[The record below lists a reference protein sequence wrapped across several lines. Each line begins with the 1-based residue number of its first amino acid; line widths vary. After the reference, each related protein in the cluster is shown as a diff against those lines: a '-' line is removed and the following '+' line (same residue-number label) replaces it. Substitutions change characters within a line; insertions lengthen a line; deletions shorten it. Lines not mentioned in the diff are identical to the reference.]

1 MKVVET
7 ELGMVVPVKEAPP
20 PAWSGGVHDGSRLPP
35 TERKIILDLMAEGL
49 SDSEI
54 RRRTG
59 HGRNTIAAIAAS
71 PERAAW
77 LKETR
82 QARMLAAEDS
92 LMRERDAL
100 MDDLHDK
107 GKLKLSDINS
117 AVMITGI
124 GIKDSGG
131 SAPVRVEVSVEHE
144 FKMAAELMTAGG
156 FTNAAASFAPPPPAM
171 EAEMVVVPVSDGTK

>member
-1 MKVVET
+1 MVVE
-7 ELGMVVPVKEAPP
+7 VREAPP
-20 PAWSGGVHDGSRLPP
+20 PAWSGGVADGSRLRPE
-35 TERKIILDLMAEGL
+35 ERKMILDLMTEGL

-59 HGRNTIAAIAAS
+59 HGRNTIAAVAAS

-82 QARMLAAEDS
+82 AARMLAAEDS

-100 MDDLHDK
+100 IDELVDK
-107 GKLKLSDINS
+107 GKLKLSDVNS

-124 GIKDSGG
+124 GIKDAGG
-131 SAPVRVEVSVEHE
+131 SAPMRLEVSVEHE
-144 FKMAAELMTAGG
+144 FKQAAALMAGG
-156 FTNAAASFAPPPPAM
+156 QRTSAASVFAPVV
-171 EAEMVVVPVSDGTK
+171 EAEVEMVGHKEAQRGKKTETEN